1 MEKIALID
9 QPGIPEKLLQAVRD
23 GIDAA
28 RFFARHEAI
37 TGMTE
42 DDSALVEL
50 AHAVED
56 AAADLDD
63 AMLNLLDHSQSRE
76 NNGNPEQQAN

>member
-1 MEKIALID
+1 
-9 QPGIPEKLLQAVRD
+9 
-23 GIDAA
+23 
-28 RFFARHEAI
+28 
-37 TGMTE
+37 MTQQ
-42 DDSALVEL
+42 LNGT

-76 NNGNPEQQAN
+76 NNGTTDNQAN